1 MYFDSFGDLWSMAG
15 HGPYVWS
22 AYAIVALVIV
32 VLVREPLLR
41 RRRLLE
47 RVRRRAGFSSSNTER

>member
-1 MYFDSFGDLWSMAG
+1 MYFDSLGDLWSMAG

-22 AYAIVALVIV
+22 AYAIVLLVIV

-41 RRRLLE
+41 RRKVLE
-47 RVRRRAGFSSSNTER
+47 RVRRRAGPSRSTPET